1 MKFATLGQLN
11 RILNILDTVPQAFEN
26 TKRHVVELSEEL
38 ATTVLT
44 GMQAEPKVV
53 YFYENGEVLTLQQ
66 RMEARQRVDRQ
77 QRTEAR
83 QLLMQREQ
91 QERLSA
97 MSLGT
102 KIELGE
108 SHVNTQ
114 GFGAARLVTCMD
126 LLLQAKESDTL
137 AQKPKLMATYQW
149 LQTVKGTAL
158 AGSISFPPAPHTF
171 EEVISE

>member
-1 MKFATLGQLN
+1 MKFATLSPTA
-11 RILNILDTVPQAFEN
+11 RILNIRDTAPQVFEN

-38 ATTVLT
+38 AATVLA
-44 GMQAEPKVV
+44 GMQAEPKVA
-53 YFYENGEVLTLQQ
+53 YFYENGEVITLQQ
-66 RMEARQRVDRQ
+66 RMEVRQMLARQ
-77 QRTEAR
+77 A
-83 QLLMQREQ
+83 QLN
-91 QERLSA
+91 A
-97 MSLGT
+97 MPLAT